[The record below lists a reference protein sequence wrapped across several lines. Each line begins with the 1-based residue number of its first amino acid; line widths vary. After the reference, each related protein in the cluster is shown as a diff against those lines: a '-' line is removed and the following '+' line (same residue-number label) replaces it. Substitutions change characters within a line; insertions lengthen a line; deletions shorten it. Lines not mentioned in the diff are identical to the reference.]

1 MLRLRRLQDQRR
13 VSRAAETRESSDTP
27 EPLESPASEAAAAG
41 AGRPSAAVSSEV
53 ERDVRIDADD
63 DTDDTAEDPV
73 VAEVPSGAEGGRR
86 PRRTLRAAAAVVA
99 VAAVAG
105 ASSAATWAIAR
116 FDPRQVAVLSPDPE
130 AAPPDETGEL
140 FGPLVRYEDLFGIE
154 VSAGSRDRDGVAE
167 SCLVIAQTREYSEGT
182 CSRIELGVTTIV
194 PITNSSPEAARARF
208 PEGTLL
214 ELTYR
219 GGDITVRASA

>member
-1 MLRLRRLQDQRR
+1 MLRLTRLQDQRR
-13 VSRAAETRESSDTP
+13 ISRAAETRESSETP
-27 EPLESPASEAAAAG
+27 ETLESPASEAAAAG

-63 DTDDTAEDPV
+63 DTDDTAEAPV

-130 AAPPDETGEL
+130 APGPEEVAEL
-140 FGPLVRYEDLFGIE
+140 FGPLVRYDDLFGIE

-167 SCLVIAQTREYSEGT
+167 SCLVIAQTRKYSEGT

-194 PITNSSPEAARARF
+194 PITDSSPEAARARF